1 MGLFDFLKKPD
12 INNGVQLFE
21 QTEGAV
27 LLDVR
32 SRREYAAGHIPRSMN
47 LPLQEIDDVVQKIPS
62 KETALYI
69 YCMSGA
75 RSAQAEVRLRELGYV
90 NVHNIGGI
98 GHYTGKLEG

>member
-1 MGLFDFLKKPD
+1 MGLFDFWKRPD
-12 INNGVQLFE
+12 INEGVRSFE
-21 QTEGAV
+21 QTKGAM

-32 SRREYAAGHIPRSMN
+32 SRSEYASGHIPQSQN
-47 LPLQEIDDVVQKIPS
+47 LPLQEIDNVAQKVSS
-62 KETALYI
+62 KAVPLYV